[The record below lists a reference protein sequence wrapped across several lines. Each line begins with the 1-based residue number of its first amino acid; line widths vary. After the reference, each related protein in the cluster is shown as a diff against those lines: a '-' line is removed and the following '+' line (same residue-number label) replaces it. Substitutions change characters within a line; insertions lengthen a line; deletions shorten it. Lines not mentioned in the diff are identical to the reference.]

1 MVPLIN
7 SNKISVHSTENSA
20 YQYRPLKLCL
30 SDSWYQFKSTYFTS
44 TLKYLYYTTFNV
56 KEDNY

>member
-7 SNKISVHSTENSA
+7 SNEISLHSTENSA

-30 SDSWYQFKSTYFTS
+30 SDSWYPFKSTNFTS
-44 TLKYLYYTTFNV
+44 AVKYLYYTTFNV
-56 KEDNY
+56 MEDND